1 MKFFKCDMCG
11 NIVELINDAGVPVSC
26 CGQDMTELI
35 PGTSDASTEKHVP
48 ECSVDGNKVT
58 VKVGSEKHPMVEN
71 HYIEWVTIETNKG
84 AYRICLKPE
93 CEPKVEITLADGEKV
108 VGVYSYCNVHGLWKA
123 K

>member
-84 AYRICLKPE
+84 AYRICLKPG
-93 CEPKVEITLADGEKV
+93 CEPKVEITLAEGEKV